1 MKRFFFT
8 MVMGTFLLGLIFTGA
23 LTAQESEAAE
33 FTAKY
38 PHVLLPDTPA
48 GRAAERF
55 AKLINERTNGR
66 VEIKVFPNGQLGTNT
81 QIIEQLQMNIVQIA
95 MPPTAILGQF
105 EPRMQLIDLPYIFP
119 TREACYAVL
128 DGEAGKTLLT
138 GLSKVGINGLGFWES
153 GFKQFTTA
161 EKPIDKPSDFKG
173 MKIRTMD
180 SPLIIS
186 QYRAW
191 GANPIPI
198 PYAETYNALQQGVA
212 DGQENPLVSIEKMK
226 FYEVQDYI
234 TVSNHAYL
242 GYAFCV
248 NKEFWDKLPSDIADI
263 FKQTADEVKNW
274 LRVESAKTD
283 IEVIERMKKKGTK
296 VHYLSDGGVKAFVEA
311 SRPVHAKYEKT
322 IGKDLLSNAQRT
334 ATKYIKE

>member
-1 MKRFFFT
+1 MKRFFIT
-8 MVMGTFLLGLIFTGA
+8 LVMGTFLLALIFTGA
-23 LTAQESEAAE
+23 LTGQESVAAE

-138 GLSKVGINGLGFWES
+138 GLSNVGINGLGFWES
-153 GFKQFTTA
+153 GFKQFTTQKNQSITPVISRVSRLEQWTA
-161 EKPIDKPSDFKG
+161 RSSFHSTVPGEQIL
-173 MKIRTMD
+173 
-180 SPLIIS
+180 SPFLMLKHIMLS
-186 QYRAW
+186 SR
-191 GANPIPI
+191 G
-198 PYAETYNALQQGVA
+198 LQMA
-212 DGQENPLVSIEKMK
+212 RKTPWFPLK
-226 FYEVQDYI
+226 
-234 TVSNHAYL
+234 
-242 GYAFCV
+242 
-248 NKEFWDKLPSDIADI
+248 
-263 FKQTADEVKNW
+263 
-274 LRVESAKTD
+274 R
-283 IEVIERMKKKGTK
+283 
-296 VHYLSDGGVKAFVEA
+296 
-311 SRPVHAKYEKT
+311 
-322 IGKDLLSNAQRT
+322 
-334 ATKYIKE
+334 